1 MVAHDVIEAVY
12 MADSIAILT
21 SRPARVV
28 AVVNVNLPR
37 PRNRLSQDFTKL
49 VDLIYEYVS

>member
-1 MVAHDVIEAVY
+1 

-37 PRNRLSQDFTKL
+37 PRNRLSQDLTKL
-49 VDLIYEYVS
+49 VDLIYEHVS